1 MQTFLPCLDDRRVWV
16 TAYYVEVNAKGPQ
29 KIKSQVI
36 SADLDL
42 ENGGWVNLDVTDPV
56 RRWLKKSEAGFEAAR
71 SNHGLIIHAHTASGR
86 ALKIGVK
93 HQKKSQVS
101 RE

>member
-1 MQTFLPCLDDRRVWV
+1 MWV

-56 RRWLKKSEAGFEAAR
+56 RRWLKKSEAGFETAR
-71 SNHGLIIHAHTASGR
+71 SNHGLIIQYAPTSLPEVMVFCTIFA
-86 ALKIGVK
+86 AI
-93 HQKKSQVS
+93 
-101 RE
+101 